1 VNTTAR
7 TLTAAV
13 ALLAAAGAL
22 AACTAVGP
30 VQTPGITDPDAPA
43 TPVESQAPEFDPADL
58 DQDGVVTGWE
68 RDQFARQSYTLPDGA
83 SVPLPAAGEP
93 LPQEIVDA
101 VVQNVAAEAG
111 SSADA
116 DTVTEKDAFIVAMQD
131 ALAVEEAKL
140 GRSILAIVHT
150 KDLSRGVWVWAVGG
164 TGGSIAPS
172 ATQDEAMAKANDY
185 ATRMGGADRFAIIVL
200 A

>member
-1 VNTTAR
+1 MTTIKYI
-7 TLTAAV
+7 TATAT
-13 ALLAAAGAL
+13 ALIAGLAL
-22 AACTAVGP
+22 AACTAAGP
-30 VQTPGITDPDAPA
+30 VQTPGVTDPGVPA
-43 TPVESQAPEFDPADL
+43 TPVESQEPVFDPADL

-68 RDQFARQSYTLPDGA
+68 RDQFARQSYTLPDGT

-116 DTVTEKDAFIVAMQD
+116 DTVTEKDAYIVAMQD

-140 GRSILAIVHT
+140 GRSILAIVYT

-185 ATRMGGADRFAIIVL
+185 ASRMGGADRFAIIVL